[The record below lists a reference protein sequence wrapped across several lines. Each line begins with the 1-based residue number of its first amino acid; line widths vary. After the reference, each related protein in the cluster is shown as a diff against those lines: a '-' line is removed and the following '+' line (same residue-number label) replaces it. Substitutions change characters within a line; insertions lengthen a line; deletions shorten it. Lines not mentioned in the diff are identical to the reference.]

1 MGYNADIMCLQEVD
15 KKIYEGDLFPIF
27 SNMKFDGLFGCK
39 DGPMH
44 EGTACFWNTDKFQLQ
59 ESSRTILREIV
70 QNDDNFK
77 DILDVLNKN
86 EKLKETFMDR
96 NTISQTVVLDSK
108 VGNQGWLFKKRTN

>member
-1 MGYNADIMCLQEVD
+1 MCLQEVD
-15 KKIYEGDLFPIF
+15 KKIYEGDLHPIF

-39 DGPMH
+39 DGSAA

-70 QNDDNFK
+70 QQDDNFK
-77 DILDVLNKN
+77 DILEVLNKN

-108 VGNQGWLFKKRTN
+108 VGNQGWYYILIRKQ